1 MVNPEVIGKTFTS
14 PNFVMVQE
22 SQVNDFADVLSISK
36 DKIQNNLVPP
46 TFGITITLEQARDL
60 LVQSGLNW
68 ERVVHGEQSFKYL
81 GQINIGDEL
90 QTSATIETVKVAAG
104 NEIATVRIDLT
115 NTLTQ
120 NIVLSTTSVLVVRA

>member
-14 PNFVMVQE
+14 PNLVVVQE
-22 SQVNDFADVLSISK
+22 TQVNNFANALSIPK

-46 TFGITITLEQARDL
+46 TFGITITLAQAQDL

-68 ERVVHGEQSFKYL
+68 DRVVHGEQSFKYL

-90 QTSATIETVKVAAG
+90 KTSATIENVKVAAG